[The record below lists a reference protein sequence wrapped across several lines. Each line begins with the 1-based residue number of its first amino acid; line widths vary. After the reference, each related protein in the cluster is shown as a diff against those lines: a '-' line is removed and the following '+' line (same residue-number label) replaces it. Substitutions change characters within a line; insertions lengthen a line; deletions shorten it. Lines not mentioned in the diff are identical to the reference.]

1 MTNPGPPDDADS
13 PPTGPGTRMGLPES
27 GTQHATST
35 DFALPVDEPVRPGD
49 PFSDDLTTPPAAR
62 PAAPLYDE
70 PAAPLYDEVAAETGA
85 ADTVAVPTEDLA
97 AVGDTGGAVY
107 GEVGDASTPDAGPL
121 GAVKAF
127 AAQRPALFLG
137 AVLAAGYLIGR
148 LLSSSDDGVES

>member
-1 MTNPGPPDDADS
+1 MTNPGPPDGGDS

-35 DFALPVDEPVRPGD
+35 DFALPVDEPVRAGD
-49 PFSDDLTTPPAAR
+49 PLSDDVATPPAAR

-70 PAAPLYDEVAAETGA
+70 VAAETGV
-85 ADTVAVPTEDLA
+85 DPPTEEFA
-97 AVGDTGGAVY
+97 AIGDTGGAVY

-127 AAQRPALFLG
+127 AAQRPAVFLG
-137 AVLAAGYLIGR
+137 AVLAAGFLIGR